1 VDAPDDPGEGLMNTL
16 GGFDV
21 TTLAAAVGGIVA
33 VVAIGFGARALF
45 GGRRDEVIE
54 RLERA
59 TNGSM
64 DMNAAGG
71 VEPYQAPE
79 KAYARIASILRPFA
93 KLLKPSPGEELS
105 RINQSLVHAGF
116 RSDNAVEVLL
126 GVKLLLPLIM
136 IIGLWQIDSHLETPL
151 ELPPAIAFA
160 FIGIAFAF
168 FLPNMWLGSKIKQRQ
183 SGISD
188 SLPDAMD
195 LLVTCVEAGLSLD
208 AAMARVS
215 QELELVAPILAQEMK
230 QTMLEIQAGVRRSD
244 AFHRL
249 STRTGVEDLR
259 TLSAMIIQTEM
270 FGTSV
275 ARALRVHAE
284 GMRTKR
290 MQRAEER
297 AAMASVKMTVPLI
310 MCILPALFAVVIG
323 PAIVLIAKNMGGA
336 K

>member
-1 VDAPDDPGEGLMNTL
+1 MNVLAGLDLTMI
-16 GGFDV
+16 V
-21 TTLAAAVGGIVA
+21 AAVGGLVA
-33 VVAIGFGARALF
+33 VIAIGMGARAIF
-45 GGRRDEVIE
+45 GGRKDEVIE
-54 RLERA
+54 RLERSA
-59 TNGSM
+59 GTGM
-64 DMNAAGG
+64 DFGGAAPASS
-71 VEPYQAPE
+71 VTPE
-79 KAYARIASILRPFA
+79 RSFARLASFLKPFA
-93 KLLKPSPGEELS
+93 RLLKPSAGEELS
-105 RINQSLVHAGF
+105 RINQSLIHAGF
-116 RSDNAVEVLL
+116 RNENAVEILL
-126 GVKLLLPLIM
+126 GVKLLLPLM
-136 IIGLWQIDSHLETPL
+136 TIILLWQIDSHLEKPL
-151 ELPPAIAFA
+151 ELPPAISFA
-160 FIGIAFAF
+160 FIGIALAF
-168 FLPNMWLGSKIKQRQ
+168 FLPNMWLSGKIKQRQ
-183 SGISD
+183 EAISD

-215 QELELVAPILAQEMK
+215 QELELVAPILAHELR

-275 ARALRVHAE
+275 SRALRVHGE

-310 MCILPALFAVVIG
+310 LCILPSLFAVVIG
-323 PAIVLIAKNMGGA
+323 PAIVMIAKQMGGA